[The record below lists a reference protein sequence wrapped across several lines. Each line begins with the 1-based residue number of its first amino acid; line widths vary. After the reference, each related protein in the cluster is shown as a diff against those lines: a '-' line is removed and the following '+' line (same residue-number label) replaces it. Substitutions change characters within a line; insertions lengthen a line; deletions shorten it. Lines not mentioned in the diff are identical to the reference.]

1 MIPSDQKQLIGF
13 NSLFSNIAIN
23 FNKNNLPNKILLS
36 GKKGIGKSTFA
47 YHLTNYILSKNED
60 FTYELSNNEINENNN
75 SYKLIRQNTH
85 PNFFKISL
93 SPDKKNIEIQQ
104 IKDMINF
111 SNKSSF
117 YNKSKIVIIDNVE
130 SLNPSSSNA
139 LLKTLEEPNNNILFL
154 LIYNNHFS
162 LPETIKSRCIEF
174 KLNLQKKETSIIVNK
189 ILGENIYDNFS
200 ADFLNLNLS
209 PSFYLNFYGFC
220 NQNEIDYSN
229 IIIEDLLKLVLIKKM
244 YNKDVYIK
252 KNIKLFIEILFKK
265 KYLLTKSK
273 LIFDKFSY
281 FNLKYN
287 DVKNFNLDF
296 ETFMLEFN
304 SMILNE

>member
-1 MIPSDQKQLIGF
+1 
-13 NSLFSNIAIN
+13 
-23 FNKNNLPNKILLS
+23 
-36 GKKGIGKSTFA
+36 
-47 YHLTNYILSKNED
+47 
-60 FTYELSNNEINENNN
+60 
-75 SYKLIRQNTH
+75 
-85 PNFFKISL
+85 
-93 SPDKKNIEIQQ
+93 
-104 IKDMINF
+104 MINF

-189 ILGENIYDNFS
+189 ILGENIYYNFS
-200 ADFLNLNLS
+200 EDFLNLNLS

-229 IIIEDLLKLVLIKKM
+229 IIIEDLLNL
-244 YNKDVYIK
+244 
-252 KNIKLFIEILFKK
+252 
-265 KYLLTKSK
+265 
-273 LIFDKFSY
+273 SY
-281 FNLKYN
+281 
-287 DVKNFNLDF
+287 
-296 ETFMLEFN
+296 
-304 SMILNE
+304 

>member
-1 MIPSDQKQLIGF
+1 MNPSSQKQLIGF

-23 FNKNNLPNKILLS
+23 FNNNNLPNKILLS
-36 GKKGIGKSTFA
+36 GKEGIGKSTFA

-200 ADFLNLNLS
+200 EDFLNLNLS
-209 PSFYLNFYGFC
+209 PSFYLNFYEFC

>member
-36 GKKGIGKSTFA
+36 GKEGIGKSTFA

-60 FTYELSNNEINENNN
+60 FTYELSTNEINENNN

-209 PSFYLNFYGFC
+209 PSFYLNFYEFC

-252 KNIKLFIEILFKK
+252 RNIKLFIEILFKK

>member
-1 MIPSDQKQLIGF
+1 M
-13 NSLFSNIAIN
+13 
-23 FNKNNLPNKILLS
+23 
-36 GKKGIGKSTFA
+36 
-47 YHLTNYILSKNED
+47 SKNEE

-130 SLNPSSSNA
+130 SLNLSSSNA

-189 ILGENIYDNFS
+189 ILGENIYYNFS
-200 ADFLNLNLS
+200 EDFLNLNLS